1 MKMDVKTLQNKVYSK
16 DSIKQITD
24 KMLNELDTFY
34 REFNKL
40 IIDQENKILDLLA
53 VNKQKEDLQC

>member
-1 MKMDVKTLQNKVYSK
+1 MDVKTLQNKVYSK